1 MYKVTIHPPGTTFTP
16 NGLPVFPI
24 FYRNDDGGPGYGK
37 DSRLFFDPPAD
48 GEYQVRIGDS
58 RGLGGAAFAYRLTAR
73 PPRPSFQV
81 SFSPTAPAVGK
92 ASGLPINVSAERSDG
107 YDGPIAVQLENL
119 PPGFSAPATTIPP
132 GENSTAFALWAEPD
146 AAVPAKQPPLKL
158 VARATINGAQVVRE
172 VTGGSPT
179 LVEPGDLVTRTDRP
193 EVTVQ
198 PGSVVQLSV
207 TIERRN
213 GFAGRVPLEVRG
225 LPHGVHVLDI
235 GLNGILITERETTR
249 TIVIACEPWVTPL
262 EHPFV
267 VYSRSE
273 RKSTEHAAKSVLLRV
288 SH

>member
-1 MYKVTIHPPGTTFTP
+1 MPPG
-16 NGLPVFPI
+16 L
-24 FYRNDDGGPGYGK
+24 
-37 DSRLFFDPPAD
+37 
-48 GEYQVRIGDS
+48 
-58 RGLGGAAFAYRLTAR
+58 
-73 PPRPSFQV
+73 
-81 SFSPTAPAVGK
+81 
-92 ASGLPINVSAERSDG
+92 
-107 YDGPIAVQLENL
+107 
-119 PPGFSAPATTIPP
+119 SAPATTIPS
-132 GENSTAFALWAEPD
+132 GENSTAFALWADPKI
-146 AAVPAKQPPLKL
+146 AIPAKAPPLKL
-158 VARATINGAQVVRE
+158 VARATINGEQVVRE
-172 VTGGSPT
+172 VAGGAPT
-179 LVEPGDLVTRTDRP
+179 LVEPGDLVTLTDRP

-213 GFAGRVPLEVRG
+213 GFGGRVPLEVRG

-249 TIVIACEPWVTPL
+249 TIVIACEPWVVPL